1 MLFGSTNGWIFPYIC
16 NSNKVWSKK
25 VQSVNGSITI
35 LFWSRFLDFCH
46 STQTIND
53 RITQAGEEIK

>member
-1 MLFGSTNGWIFPYIC
+1 MDVFYKFLNTINAILFGSTNGWIFPYIC

-35 LFWSRFLDFCH
+35 LFWAG
-46 STQTIND
+46 
-53 RITQAGEEIK
+53 RIYID